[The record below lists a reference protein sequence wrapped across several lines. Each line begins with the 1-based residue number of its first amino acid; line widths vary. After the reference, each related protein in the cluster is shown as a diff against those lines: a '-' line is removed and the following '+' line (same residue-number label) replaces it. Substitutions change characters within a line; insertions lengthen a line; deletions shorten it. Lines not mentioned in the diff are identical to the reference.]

1 MWGREYVACA
11 ILCMG
16 DPSLEEIA
24 KENDFPMVDIQDAW
38 FVFVTQ
44 STSPLKKDDWKDLWK
59 QAGVPIPDERRV
71 RSGYLSETTKG
82 DDKLSIEQEVQAF
95 SQLIADSKTAPP
107 LSLGLLGDWGAG
119 KTFFMESLKEGVE
132 TLTGTE
138 DYCENIAQVQ
148 FNAWHLSDANL
159 WASVVDH
166 IFEEVWKKVS
176 RSGDEDTLEG
186 TRQKVQEE
194 IRGARGAVYEAERQL
209 EVTLDTLHAA
219 EEEHKILSAQLA
231 VEKVAG
237 SARKKALETVLT
249 EIGWK
254 QPINSIADIDKSL
267 RELGESGKRVR
278 TVLGVAMQ
286 GQTLLLAGVWFGV
299 IVLGAVALAAA
310 SAFVPMAEVQE
321 TLRFLAALGGSV
333 GAVVGAAATALSKA
347 SSVVNRFADEL
358 TKTVEEYESKIDG
371 NEVFQSARKKHAEVE
386 ARLQGARAKLG
397 ELEGYLAGLDP
408 SRRLISFIE
417 ERARSEDYRSRQGII
432 SLVRRDFEELAKLMH
447 NWKRS
452 KEKRPSDDFRP
463 IDRIVLYVDDLDR
476 CSPEVVVQTLEASP
490 AWFSWSSE

>member
-1 MWGREYVACA
+1 MDEHSETDPVQTVKAGGSAGLPPKSSSDLAHDDLKSHVLAALGAAASISGGRPINARAALLGAIAIARRQNMEPNTAFGKLLTLLPLPTTEVDESKPTSFDFDKPFAVSFARVLQIVRGPNKNGKSRDMWGREYVACA

-237 SARKKALETVLT
+237 SARKKALETVLHRPCACRSRSGGVNLGWTADQRPSSAPRRDRNRTTT
-249 EIGWK
+249 EYGAK
-254 QPINSIADIDKSL
+254 HSL
-267 RELGESGKRVR
+267 R
-278 TVLGVAMQ
+278 Q
-286 GQTLLLAGVWFGV
+286 
-299 IVLGAVALAAA
+299 ALDAAA
-310 SAFVPMAEVQE
+310 PAN
-321 TLRFLAALGGSV
+321 
-333 GAVVGAAATALSKA
+333 
-347 SSVVNRFADEL
+347 NR
-358 TKTVEEYESKIDG
+358 G
-371 NEVFQSARKKHAEVE
+371 R
-386 ARLQGARAKLG
+386 
-397 ELEGYLAGLDP
+397 
-408 SRRLISFIE
+408 
-417 ERARSEDYRSRQGII
+417 
-432 SLVRRDFEELAKLMH
+432 
-447 NWKRS
+447 
-452 KEKRPSDDFRP
+452 
-463 IDRIVLYVDDLDR
+463 
-476 CSPEVVVQTLEASP
+476 
-490 AWFSWSSE
+490 